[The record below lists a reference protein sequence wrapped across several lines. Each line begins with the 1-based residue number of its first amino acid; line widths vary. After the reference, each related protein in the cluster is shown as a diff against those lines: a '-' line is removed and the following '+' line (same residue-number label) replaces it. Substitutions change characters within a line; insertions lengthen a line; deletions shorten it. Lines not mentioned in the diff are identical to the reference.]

1 MRALNE
7 GVDSPLGNMQQTFN
21 GAPVPRGPVLAAVEA
36 LTAAVLAH
44 RFSEWRYTNPVG
56 RRQLEGLSE
65 AQAPPPATPGADH
78 RTSAAPPPRRAAAP
92 CL

>member
-1 MRALNE
+1 
-7 GVDSPLGNMQQTFN
+7 MQQTFN

-65 AQAPPPATPGADH
+65 AQAPPPATLDSA
-78 RTSAAPPPRRAAAP
+78 RTSAAPPRRRAATP